1 MDVEELVRKVLEARE
16 RVASRVP
23 DIDPGDLFHILE
35 MVFRP
40 FGSGLSFEIG
50 LGLEMTIHL
59 NYTLGLGMLRPL
71 GLIKKWRGL

>member
-1 MDVEELVRKVLEARE
+1 VDVEELVRKVLEARE

-40 FGSGLSFEIG
+40 FGSGLSFFQRE
-50 LGLEMTIHL
+50 
-59 NYTLGLGMLRPL
+59 LRPGCHVL
-71 GLIKKWRGL
+71 